1 MSIHAGLWQ
10 RSDQAPVFDVIAM
23 KDNEDEHV
31 NDTHINNC
39 FDQTIFQ
46 FVLSKLA
53 FTDALWI
60 DT

>member
-1 MSIHAGLWQ
+1 M
-10 RSDQAPVFDVIAM
+10 RYVIAM
-23 KDNEDEHV
+23 MDNKDEQV